1 MPKLDLTRIAARLG
15 SDYPP
20 PHDGAVAGR
29 TVHLL
34 GEAAGLT
41 DFVVAHAIVP
51 PGGWSS
57 QRHWHEGEDEVV
69 VVVSGRGTLVEEQGR
84 TPLCTGDVA
93 AFPKSRANGH
103 HIVNDGEDPLVL
115 VAVSLPECSPCHYP
129 DLGLVWT
136 PEEGY
141 QPDQAG

>member
-20 PHDGAVAGR
+20 PHDGPVAGR
-29 TVHLL
+29 AVRFL
-34 GEAAGLT
+34 GEAARLT

-51 PGGWSS
+51 AGCWSS
-57 QRHWHEGEDEVV
+57 QRHWHEGEDELV
-69 VVVSGRGTLVEEQGR
+69 VVVSGRGALVEEHAR
-84 TPLCTGDVA
+84 TPLRTGDVA
-93 AFPKSRANGH
+93 AFPKGRADGH

-115 VAVSLPECSPCHYP
+115 IAVSLPERSPCHYP

-136 PEEGY
+136 PEKGY
-141 QPDQAG
+141 RSDQA